1 MKPFSI
7 KEDFRK
13 QKKGNFLI
21 RFFGSLDYDGRSRYT
36 DLVLLVILIDL
47 YNFNLFLSKYVLILL
62 LITNTS
68 KFIYKFYKTIKRFG

>member
-13 QKKGNFLI
+13 QKKKFSYKI
-21 RFFGSLDYDGRSRYT
+21 FGLLDYDGRSRYT

-47 YNFNLFLSKYVLILL
+47 YNYNLFLSKYVLILL